1 MLTRLRDLPS
11 HERLPRCVLACA
23 RTPTRNTWAG
33 MGMLRGKIAGQQ
45 TPIAFCDTCETH
57 TPLPASFRTQRQ
69 YLPEPLEL
77 SLIIVR
83 EPARTLML

>member
-1 MLTRLRDLPS
+1 MRMPATGRPHAHAHAQAELEL
-11 HERLPRCVLACA
+11 
-23 RTPTRNTWAG
+23 NTWAG